1 MTLTIILGN
10 LGSGKTFIMT
20 LLTYSDIRKIWSNY
34 KINRKNTKFMEVVD
48 LLDLP
53 DNIVILMDEAYAWIE
68 SRVSSSTLNEYLS
81 SILFHTRKTNT
92 DIYLTTPMFS
102 TIDKRFRHQA
112 NFIILC
118 EHRENFEFDDFH
130 FTIYNVNNNSYGNFS
145 ITYERA
151 KKYFKLYNTYE
162 KVESHRKKGLQFN
175 ILKKYPKRLKDYI
188 IELTELVSH
197 RLNGKITHDIV
208 KDCLLMEGIDL
219 SYEPLIYIR
228 LKGKQHDFNK
238 NK

>member
-1 MTLTIILGN
+1 MLVIILGN

-20 LLTYSDIRKIWSNY
+20 LLTYSDKREIWSNY
-34 KINRKNTKFMEVVD
+34 KVNSEKYRKLDVVD

-53 DNIVILMDEAYAWIE
+53 DNIILLMDEAYAWIE

-92 DIYLTTPMFS
+92 DIYLTTPMLS

-118 EHRENFEFDDFH
+118 EHRENFEVDDFH
-130 FTIYNVNNNSYGNFS
+130 FTFFNVNNNTYGS
-145 ITYERA
+145 STILYSEA
-151 KKYFKLYNTYE
+151 KRYFNLYDTYE
-162 KVESHRKKGLQFN
+162 KIESHRKKGLQFN
-175 ILKKYPKRLKDYI
+175 ILKKYPIRLKEYI
-188 IELTELVSH
+188 FDLTEIVSSK
-197 RLNGKITHDIV
+197 LNGKITHDIV

-219 SYEPLIYIR
+219 AYEPLVYIR
-228 LKGKQHDFNK
+228 LKGKKNDNSK